1 MQHLT
6 RRFICILITCMVLV
20 LMYLWD
26 RKFLDLNGLYVPK
39 TKNADRRAKDMD
51 ISGILKQK
59 YHWDKVPGEWLETM
73 KRRRQMLFQMCK
85 DQNETIRPGAPVE
98 VKKHPIPDRTFVE
111 DIYQIVL
118 CPMAK
123 AASKTW
129 LKIYFKLNKQMNT
142 SALHND
148 WISGHLIHVHNL
160 NKYTEFGINTR
171 LNTYLKIMTVRHP
184 MIRLVSVYHEQVAPH
199 GSQFER
205 YVKRFIEKT
214 EGRKIQSVTFEDF
227 LRYAIQTP
235 NMHWDPF
242 IKFCDPCHID
252 YDLLIYFETLA
263 DDAKN
268 TLILLGA
275 DDMIKLPPSHRAD
288 KMSADDEARKHYDG
302 VDRELLKRVIAMY
315 GIEEKYFGYN
325 LSLFS

>member
-1 MQHLT
+1 MVHLQ
-6 RRFICILITCMVLV
+6 L
-20 LMYLWD
+20 
-26 RKFLDLNGLYVPK
+26 
-39 TKNADRRAKDMD
+39 
-51 ISGILKQK
+51 K
-59 YHWDKVPGEWLETM
+59 YHWDKVPGEWQETM
-73 KRRRQMLFQMCK
+73 KRRRQMLIQMCK
-85 DQNETIRPGAPVE
+85 DQNETIPPEAPTK
-98 VKKHPIPDRTFVE
+98 VKQPIPNRIFVE
-111 DIYQIVL
+111 DIHEIIL

-148 WISGHLIHVHNL
+148 WIPKHAIRVHKL
-160 NKYTEFGINTR
+160 NKYTDFGITTR

-184 MIRLVSVYHEQVAPH
+184 LIRLVSVYHEQVAPP
-199 GSQFER
+199 GSQYEGD
-205 YVKRFIEKT
+205 VKRFIAKT

-227 LRYAIQTP
+227 LRYAVQTP

-242 IKFCDPCHID
+242 KKFCDPCYID
-252 YDLLIYFETLA
+252 YDLLVYFETME

-302 VDRELLKRVIAMY
+302 VDRQLLKRVIAMY
-315 GIEEKYFGYN
+315 RIEEKYFGYN
-325 LSLFS
+325 MSLFL